1 MKLLMRNCILGGVLG
16 SFAWTAVSAGVIPKD
31 VSLAPVVK
39 QVSPAVVN
47 IATRGTVEV
56 RSPLGQDPNLR
67 RFFGIP
73 DQPVER
79 ETGSLGSGVIVD
91 ADEGYVL
98 TNYHVVANADEI
110 TINLIDGREFAAE
123 LIGSDELS
131 DLAVLKV
138 DGEDLAALS
147 FGDSDSLEVGDY
159 VLAVGNPFGL
169 GHTVTSGIVSA
180 KGRALI
186 NSQNYEDFIQTD
198 AAINR
203 GNSGGA
209 LVNLQGELIGINTAI
224 LGPAGGNVG
233 IGFAIPGLMA
243 QNVMDQIIDFGQV
256 SRGLLGVTGQPLTPE
271 IADQLGLETAQ
282 GAVVTRVLPDSGAQ
296 DAGLQELDVIVEAE
310 GRKVSNFNDLRNIIG
325 LKRPGDKVEL
335 TLIRDGKRR
344 SETAI
349 LTANDNAVAATSNG
363 SGSATRDLSLGGARL
378 ANLPEDHPLSGT
390 VEGVVVMDIENGSP
404 AARAGLQPGDV
415 ITAIN
420 RTDIA
425 TVADAVELIED
436 DEQYLVKVRRGE
448 GAFFVVID

>member
-1 MKLLMRNCILGGVLG
+1 MNTRLRSCYFAGVLVA
-16 SFAWTAVSAGVIPKD
+16 FAWTAVSAGAIPRD

-110 TINLIDGREFAAE
+110 TINLIDGREFEAE
-123 LIGSDELS
+123 LIGTDELS

-138 DGEDLAALS
+138 DGDDLVALP
-147 FGDSDSLEVGDY
+147 FGDSDVLEVGDY
-159 VLAVGNPFGL
+159 ALAVGNPFGL

-224 LGPAGGNVG
+224 VGPSGGNVG
-233 IGFAIPGLMA
+233 IGFAIPSLMA
-243 QNVMDQIIDFGQV
+243 RNVMGQIIDFGQV
-256 SRGLLGVTGQPLTPE
+256 SRGLLGVTGQPLSPE
-271 IADQLGLETAQ
+271 IADQLGLDTAQ
-282 GAVVTRVLPDSGAQ
+282 GAVVTRVLPESGAQ
-296 DAGLQELDVIVEAE
+296 EAGLQELDVIVEAD

-325 LKRPGDKVEL
+325 LKRPGDEVNL

-344 SETAI
+344 EETAV
-349 LTANDNAVAATSNG
+349 LTANDNTVAAATSNDDDI
-363 SGSATRDLSLGGARL
+363 RDVSLGGARL
-378 ANLPEDHPLSGT
+378 ANLPEDHPLADT
-390 VEGVVVMDIENGSP
+390 VEGVVVMEIESGSP

-420 RTDIA
+420 RSDITSIGEA
-425 TVADAVELIED
+425 ADVIED
-436 DEQYLVKVRRGE
+436 GEQYLVKVRRGE